1 MMAPQA
7 RPRRPREERGSVSPL
22 GVALVFALLAALA
35 FTVDLS
41 AAMAQAARQNEYV
54 QTARETVE
62 ETGNGFL
69 IKNAED
75 PFKELSQ
82 QVVDSLRKQG
92 YDGSVFVFMTEAPQG
107 YSPAAGKSLPDD
119 RRVIGYTVVLSGN
132 KAPSV
137 FSKLMGKNGQDVKT
151 DKTMTTVLYSS
162 GTCWR
167 PAGEI
172 DYLYNGIYQSLA
184 VAPAGKS
191 TITGPVQAWDMQ
203 MFAGDEE
210 CNSYIAAAKQAMDSR
225 SDAYR

>member
-1 MMAPQA
+1 MRRPQA

-22 GVALVFALLAALA
+22 GVALLIALLAALA
-35 FTVDLS
+35 FAVDLS

-92 YDGSVFVFMTEAPQG
+92 YEGEVNVFLTEAPQG
-107 YSPAAGKSLPDD
+107 YSPAPGKALPDD
-119 RRVIGYTVVLSGN
+119 RRVIGYTVVLQSTS
-132 KAPSV
+132 PSV
-137 FSKLMGKNGQDVKT
+137 FSKLMGEDGQEIET
-151 DKTMTTVLYSS
+151 SKTMTTVLYSS

-167 PAGEI
+167 PWREGLSYVQPDRAA
-172 DYLYNGIYQSLA
+172 YFGIFTAQANEDALVA
-184 VAPAGKS
+184 VAPDQGDS
-191 TITGPVQAWDMQ
+191 TAMEMYEAT
-203 MFAGDEE
+203 
-210 CNSYIAAAKQAMDSR
+210 KKAMDSR